1 LTGAMCLVMES
12 SSAEVLE
19 NFLPIGK
26 IVFVLWSGAIA
37 LD

>member
-1 LTGAMCLVMES
+1 MGS
-12 SSAEVLE
+12 SSVEVLRG
-19 NFLPIGK
+19 FLPIGK